1 MYRYNNMD
9 NTTSLPI
16 YHKCD
21 VCDYTS
27 ILKANYD
34 RHCMTKKH
42 LKNIEKHIEKVED
55 EADSTI
61 DRLGGQTS
69 QKFLE
74 KDDEEYIPIE
84 FDFNAG
90 RSHEGLNK
98 AKVVEIAEKYFKVND
113 DVRPDM
119 IYEIIQSGVYLDGD
133 VNQLETEYQKNRI
146 IWGGLTEERKIIEAR
161 DMLPYDKLR
170 HYCHFVYIVEKY
182 VSDFEPAKKI
192 TISCDDDL
200 FYATKIYNTLFE
212 LKRQYPN
219 KYQFVRNTD
228 RMKREWKRWSQE
240 QFDNDYV
247 YCYTKWFREISKVN
261 QELIGKFVF

>member
-1 MYRYNNMD
+1 MD
-9 NTTSLPI
+9 NTTILPI
-16 YHKCD
+16 YYKCD

-42 LKNIEKHIEKVED
+42 LKNIEKYVEKIEE
-55 EADSTI
+55 EAE
-61 DRLGGQTS
+61 
-69 QKFLE
+69 KFLE
-74 KDDEEYIPIE
+74 KDDSSI
-84 FDFNAG
+84 
-90 RSHEGLNK
+90 
-98 AKVVEIAEKYFKVND
+98 
-113 DVRPDM
+113 
-119 IYEIIQSGVYLDGD
+119 
-133 VNQLETEYQKNRI
+133 
-146 IWGGLTEERKIIEAR
+146 GGLSPQTSNSESDDDERNIEPS
-161 DMLPYDKLR
+161 LT
-170 HYCHFVYIVEKY
+170 
-182 VSDFEPAKKI
+182 KKI
-192 TISCDDDL
+192 NISLEDDDL

-247 YCYTKWFREISKVN
+247 YCYTKWFGIISKVN

>member
-1 MYRYNNMD
+1 
-9 NTTSLPI
+9 
-16 YHKCD
+16 
-21 VCDYTS
+21 
-27 ILKANYD
+27 
-34 RHCMTKKH
+34 MTKKH
-42 LKNIEKHIEKVED
+42 LKNIEKHVEKVEE
-55 EADSTI
+55 EAE
-61 DRLGGQTS
+61 
-69 QKFLE
+69 KFLE
-74 KDDEEYIPIE
+74 QDESSLECLGTHTSQECFTPPSQDDA
-84 FDFNAG
+84 DGG

-119 IYEIIQSGVYLDGD
+119 IYEIIQSGVYLDSD
-133 VNQLETEYQKNRI
+133 VNQLEIEYQKNRI

-170 HYCHFVYIVEKY
+170 HYCQFVYIVEKY
-182 VSDFEPAKKI
+182 IEPIKKI
-192 TISCDDDL
+192 NISCDDDL

-247 YCYTKWFREISKVN
+247 YCYTKWFKSISLVN
-261 QELIGKFVF
+261 QELVKKFVY

>member
-1 MYRYNNMD
+1 MYRDNNMD
-9 NTTSLPI
+9 TTTTLPI

-55 EADSTI
+55 EAEK
-61 DRLGGQTS
+61 L
-69 QKFLE
+69 LE
-74 KDDEEYIPIE
+74 QDESESGDD
-84 FDFNAG
+84 
-90 RSHEGLNK
+90 
-98 AKVVEIAEKYFKVND
+98 
-113 DVRPDM
+113 
-119 IYEIIQSGVYLDGD
+119 
-133 VNQLETEYQKNRI
+133 
-146 IWGGLTEERKIIEAR
+146 
-161 DMLPYDKLR
+161 
-170 HYCHFVYIVEKY
+170 EKY
-182 VSDFEPAKKI
+182 VEPIKKI
-192 TISCDDDL
+192 NISCDDDL

-247 YCYTKWFREISKVN
+247 YCYTKWFGIISKVN

>member
-1 MYRYNNMD
+1 MYRDNNMD
-9 NTTSLPI
+9 KVDTNILPI

-42 LKNIEKHIEKVED
+42 LKNIEKYVEKVEE
-55 EADSTI
+55 EAEK
-61 DRLGGQTS
+61 L
-69 QKFLE
+69 LE
-74 KDDEEYIPIE
+74 KDESESESGD
-84 FDFNAG
+84 D
-90 RSHEGLNK
+90 
-98 AKVVEIAEKYFKVND
+98 EKY
-113 DVRPDM
+113 
-119 IYEIIQSGVYLDGD
+119 
-133 VNQLETEYQKNRI
+133 
-146 IWGGLTEERKIIEAR
+146 IE
-161 DMLPYDKLR
+161 P
-170 HYCHFVYIVEKY
+170 I
-182 VSDFEPAKKI
+182 KKI
-192 TISCDDDL
+192 NISLEDDDL

-247 YCYTKWFREISKVN
+247 YCYTKWFKRWLQVN
-261 QELIGKFVF
+261 QELIRRFVF

>member
-1 MYRYNNMD
+1 MYRGNNMD
-9 NTTSLPI
+9 TTTILPI

-42 LKNIEKHIEKVED
+42 LKNIEKHIEKVEKHIEKVEE
-55 EADSTI
+55 EAE
-61 DRLGGQTS
+61 
-69 QKFLE
+69 KFLE
-74 KDDEEYIPIE
+74 KDDG
-84 FDFNAG
+84 D
-90 RSHEGLNK
+90 GLNK
-98 AKVVEIAEKYFKVND
+98 AKVVEIAETYFKVND

-119 IYEIIQSGVYLDGD
+119 IYEIIQSGVYLDCN

-146 IWGGLTEERKIIEAR
+146 VWCGLTEERKIIEAR

-170 HYCHFVYIVEKY
+170 HYCQFVYIVEKY
-182 VSDFEPAKKI
+182 VEPVKKI

-247 YCYTKWFREISKVN
+247 YCYTKWFGIISKVN

>member
-1 MYRYNNMD
+1 MYRDNNMD
-9 NTTSLPI
+9 NTTTLPI

-42 LKNIEKHIEKVED
+42 LKNIEKYVEKVEE
-55 EADSTI
+55 EAEK
-61 DRLGGQTS
+61 L
-69 QKFLE
+69 LE
-74 KDDEEYIPIE
+74 KDDSES
-84 FDFNAG
+84 G
-90 RSHEGLNK
+90 
-98 AKVVEIAEKYFKVND
+98 D
-113 DVRPDM
+113 DD
-119 IYEIIQSGVYLDGD
+119 
-133 VNQLETEYQKNRI
+133 
-146 IWGGLTEERKIIEAR
+146 
-161 DMLPYDKLR
+161 
-170 HYCHFVYIVEKY
+170 EKY
-182 VSDFEPAKKI
+182 VEPIKKI
-192 TISCDDDL
+192 NISLENDDL

-247 YCYTKWFREISKVN
+247 YCYTKWFGIISKVN

>member
-1 MYRYNNMD
+1 ME
-9 NTTSLPI
+9 TTTILPI

-34 RHCMTKKH
+34 RHCMTRKH
-42 LKNIEKHIEKVED
+42 LKNIEKFNEKIEE
-55 EADSTI
+55 EAEK
-61 DRLGGQTS
+61 L
-69 QKFLE
+69 LE
-74 KDDEEYIPIE
+74 KDESDSGDENPPQ
-84 FDFNAG
+84 FD
-90 RSHEGLNK
+90 
-98 AKVVEIAEKYFKVND
+98 D
-113 DVRPDM
+113 
-119 IYEIIQSGVYLDGD
+119 
-133 VNQLETEYQKNRI
+133 T
-146 IWGGLTEERKIIEAR
+146 
-161 DMLPYDKLR
+161 
-170 HYCHFVYIVEKY
+170 Y
-182 VSDFEPAKKI
+182 VSPVKNI
-192 TISCDDDL
+192 TISLGDNDI

-261 QELIGKFVF
+261 NELIGKFVM